1 MGVIV
6 SMADEG
12 EKDRKKVEEVEYDST
27 PIGAPATFDE
37 WLATP
42 LGRYVG
48 ERERAMFDRAL
59 PDLFGYYALQMGA
72 AALPLLQASRIGHC
86 FAVGWN
92 TAADFF
98 AEPDQLPF
106 AENQFDVIVMPHV
119 LEFQSLPHEA
129 LREVFRVLRPEGR
142 LLLTGFNPYSMFGA
156 KRFFGRDRS
165 GIWGAEFIALS
176 RVKDWLTLLGFDL
189 VDGQLDSYCVPT
201 ASEKNLQRLE
211 WLARAGDR
219 WWPFAGGV
227 YYLHA
232 VKRIAGVRLIK
243 PAWARTPRRAAA
255 AARSR
260 NGAPAPSH
268 SGAPS
273 QATQKSQ

>member
-1 MGVIV
+1 MSEKRGEQE
-6 SMADEG
+6 SKPGADASAEPL
-12 EKDRKKVEEVEYDST
+12 V
-27 PIGAPATFDE
+27 APALATFDD
-37 WLATP
+37 WLTTP
-42 LGRYVG
+42 LGRYVAM
-48 ERERAMFDRAL
+48 REQAIFDRVL

-72 AALPLLQASRIGHC
+72 ASLPLLSASRIGNR
-86 FAVGWN
+86 FTMGWN
-92 TAADFF
+92 TVAEFF

-119 LEFQSLPHEA
+119 LEFQGLPHET

-142 LLLTGFNPYSMFGA
+142 LLLTGFNPYSMFGS

-165 GIWGAEFIALS
+165 GVWGGEFFALS

-189 VDGQLDSYCVPT
+189 VDGQLDCYNVPGS
-201 ASEKNLQRLE
+201 SEKTLNRLE

-227 YYLHA
+227 YYLQA
-232 VKRIAGVRLIK
+232 VKRVSGVRLIK

-260 NGAPAPSH
+260 DAVPSPAPSH
-268 SGAPS
+268 
-273 QATQKSQ
+273 ATHYETSDE